1 MVMLV
6 FANISIKRYNR
17 THCFDNEEVS
27 GNMKFD
33 YNARQKKLNE
43 IAKVDLVALVPG
55 ANMVYHTGLE
65 FHLSERPILAFYGG
79 DGQLSFIIPELE
91 VSKVTNRADLD
102 AQIFSWTDEEGY
114 VKAFEEAVSKLNLDS
129 LVLGVD
135 GMTMRVFEVMALTDA
150 GVTQIKDVG
159 EKLLDIRA
167 IKAQEEID
175 AMQEAVNISEQALH
189 KLMSQV
195 KVGMTEAEIGS
206 ELSRILSDLGSE
218 GEAFH
223 PLVQTGPNS
232 AVPHGNTTD
241 RVLNE
246 GEFLLIDFGGK
257 KQGYPADITRT
268 FCFGEPSDELQ
279 KIFDTVVAANEA
291 AIKVAKAGVTC
302 GDVDKA
308 ARDVIEAAGYGEY
321 FIHRTGHGLG
331 LEGHELPQIASG
343 VDDKLEVGM
352 VFTVEPGI
360 YVPDLGGVRIED
372 DVVVLENGVK
382 ILTSYPKTLKPE

>member
-1 MVMLV
+1 
-6 FANISIKRYNR
+6 
-17 THCFDNEEVS
+17 
-27 GNMKFD
+27 MKFD
-33 YNARQKKLNE
+33 YNARQAKLNE
-43 IAKVDLVALVPG
+43 IGRVDLIALVPG

-65 FHLSERPILAFYGG
+65 FHLSERPVLAFYSG

-91 VSKVTNRADLD
+91 VSKVTNRTDLD
-102 AQIFSWTDEEGY
+102 AQIFSWADEEGY
-114 VKAFEEAVSKLNLDS
+114 AKAFEEAVSVLNLDS
-129 LVLGVD
+129 VVLGVD

-150 GVTQIKDVG
+150 GVKQIKDVG
-159 EKLLDIRA
+159 EKLLNIRSV
-167 IKAQEEID
+167 KAQEEID
-175 AMQEAVNISEQALH
+175 AMREAVKISEQALH
-189 KLMSQV
+189 KLMKQV
-195 KVGMTEAEIGS
+195 KVGMTESEIAS
-206 ELSRILSDLGSE
+206 ELSRILSELGSDS
-218 GEAFH
+218 EAFH

-232 AVPHGNTTD
+232 AVPHGMTTE
-241 RVLNE
+241 RVLSE

-257 KQGYPADITRT
+257 KHGYPADITRT
-268 FCFGEPSDELQ
+268 FCFGKPNDELQ

-291 AIKVAKAGVTC
+291 AIKIAKAGVSC

-308 ARDVIEAAGYGEY
+308 ARDVIEKAGYGEY

-372 DVVVLENGVK
+372 DVVVLEDGVDV
-382 ILTSYPKTLKPE
+382 LTSYPKTLKPE